1 MRSNLWANI
10 LSWPD
15 WCKIKALTPELGK
28 FFHSTWWDI
37 KMIYDRIVIIFVN
50 ITVVDVIIA
59 IIIMIATTIIKL
71 YYV

>member
-1 MRSNLWANI
+1 
-10 LSWPD
+10 
-15 WCKIKALTPELGK
+15 
-28 FFHSTWWDI
+28 
-37 KMIYDRIVIIFVN
+37 MIYDRIVIIFVN